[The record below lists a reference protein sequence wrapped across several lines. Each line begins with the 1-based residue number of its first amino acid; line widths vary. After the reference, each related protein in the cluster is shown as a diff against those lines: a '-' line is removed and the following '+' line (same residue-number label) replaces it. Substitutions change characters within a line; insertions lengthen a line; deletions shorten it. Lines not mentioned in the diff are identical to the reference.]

1 MSQICSLSFSKSQTC
16 GINESDPQAAPPH
29 GDPRQM
35 GRTTR
40 RSTQSRAKGQNRK
53 VSDDAYAREL
63 VRTTRET
70 YAQRLKDAGKPLPA
84 ITREALEKQ
93 REERRTGLGQSV
105 KQGTGHTH
113 NELI

>member
-1 MSQICSLSFSKSQTC
+1 MYRLLAVSDVVMCVQT
-16 GINESDPQAAPPH
+16 Q
-29 GDPRQM
+29 

-53 VSDDAYAREL
+53 VSDDAYARQL
-63 VRTTRET
+63 VRTTHET

-105 KQGTGHTH
+105 KQDTGQTH
-113 NELI
+113 NEPI